1 MKFISETL
9 ILKNIYSFKTV
20 GDKTKTKTK
29 NGKSNVLLK

>member
-20 GDKTKTKTK
+20 GDKTKTKK
-29 NGKSNVLLK
+29 KWKE